1 MSEAVSAAP
10 RPQDDLYRSVNH
22 EWLSTAS
29 IPGDRGSYGAF
40 EILRDRSETDVLQII
55 EEAAAL
61 PADQASPLQARIA
74 ALWSS
79 FMDEERIEAA
89 GAQPLQDVLARI
101 RAVDSKE
108 GFVRL
113 SGELFR
119 AGVSSFVDAG
129 ASSDAGDPS
138 VNLFTLLQGGIGLP
152 DESYYREDSFA
163 QTRADYRDHLVRLFT
178 LIGEASPESAADA
191 VVQLETAIA
200 SHHWDA
206 VKCRDAVARYN
217 RMSAEELLAL
227 MPALSTWFDGAKIEP
242 RYWGTVDVWQPDFLQ
257 GLQTEL
263 DAQPLESWVSW
274 LVVQYVRS
282 RSPYLSADFVTENWS
297 FYSKTL
303 GGATEQRPRWKRG
316 VAFVEGGVGEDV
328 GQLFV
333 ERHFPPRSK
342 DMMDGLVERLME
354 AYRVSIN
361 ELEWMSPA
369 TREKALDKL
378 TKFRPKIGYPVKW
391 IDYSPLELS
400 SEDVL
405 ANAAA
410 VSEFDF
416 KRELK
421 KIDDGVD
428 KDLWF
433 MFPQTVNAY
442 YHPLLNEIAFPAAIL
457 RAPFFEADR
466 DEAANYGGI
475 GAVIGHEIG
484 HGFDD
489 QGSQFDGD
497 GALNNWWTDED
508 RAAYEDRTKALVAQ
522 YETLVPPE
530 APEHHVNGNLTL
542 GENIG
547 DLGGLGIA
555 YKAYKAAVAARGGD
569 PEDTVDGV
577 PGDRRFFEAWAGGWA
592 VLTRP
597 ETMITR
603 VTTDPH
609 SPGEF
614 RANQVAR
621 NLDAFHAAYGTQDGD
636 GMWLAPEARVSIW

>member
-1 MSEAVSAAP
+1 MSEAVSAAA

-40 EILRDRSETDVLQII
+40 EILRDQSETDVLQLI

-61 PADQASPLQARIA
+61 PADQANPLQARIA

-79 FMDEERIEAA
+79 FMDQERIEAA
-89 GAQPLQDVLARI
+89 GAQPLQEVLAGLRSI
-101 RAVDSKE
+101 ASKE
-108 GFVRL
+108 ELVRS

-129 ASSDAGDPS
+129 ASSDAGDPN

-152 DESYYREDSFA
+152 DESYYREESFA
-163 QTRADYRDHLVRLFT
+163 KTREDYQAHLVRLLT
-178 LIGEASPESAADA
+178 LIGEESPETAANA
-191 VVQLETAIA
+191 VVQVETAIA

-227 MPALSTWFDGAKIEP
+227 MPALSTWFEGAGIER
-242 RYWGTVDVWQPDFLQ
+242 RYWDTVDVWQPDFLQ
-257 GLQTEL
+257 GLQAEL
-263 DAQPLESWVSW
+263 DAQPLQAWVAW
-274 LVVQYVRS
+274 LSVQYVRS
-282 RSPYLSADFVTENWS
+282 RSPFLSSDFVTENWS

-333 ERHFPPRSK
+333 DRHFPPRSK
-342 DMMDGLVERLME
+342 ELMDELVAQLLE
-354 AYRVSIN
+354 AYRVSIT
-361 ELEWMSPA
+361 ELGWMSPE

-378 TKFRPKIGYPVKW
+378 AKFRPKIGYPVKW

-400 SEDVL
+400 AQDVL

-410 VSEFDF
+410 VAEFEF

-457 RAPFFEADR
+457 RPPFFDADR
-466 DEAANYGGI
+466 DAAANFGGI

-497 GALNNWWTDED
+497 GALNNWWSDED
-508 RAAYEDRTKALVAQ
+508 RAAYEERTVALVAQ

-530 APEHHVNGNLTL
+530 APEHHVNGKLTL

-555 YKAYKAAVAARGGD
+555 YKAYRAAVAAGGGD
-569 PEDTVDGV
+569 PEDMVDGV
-577 PGDRRFFEAWAGGWA
+577 SGDQRFFEAWAGAWA

-614 RANQVAR
+614 RANQVPR
-621 NLDAFHAAYGTQDGD
+621 NLDAFHAVYGTKEGD